1 MSESIY
7 RYYERELLFI
17 RQQAQ
22 EFAKQYP
29 GAAGRLLLEPNRS
42 VDPHVERLIE
52 AVALLAGRV
61 QHKLDDEFPEL
72 TDAILN
78 ILYPHYLTPIPSLA
92 IVQFI
97 PDPARTPMKDGF
109 VLPRHSRLRSR
120 PVHDLPCKYRT
131 SYPVHLWPVSVA
143 SARLHPPPFPA
154 DFRPPPG
161 TAAALRLVLEG
172 QAGAKF
178 SDLSLETLR
187 FHLLGE
193 GQAIAS
199 LYEVLLNHTIQVAL
213 RPVGDATKKPI
224 LLTPAEALKP
234 VGFEA
239 DEGLFPY
246 PARSFVGYRLL
257 TEFFAFPVKFLF
269 LDLTGLG
276 RACRAGFGR
285 SMEVVFFLGRTNPT
299 LEQGVDANTFRLG
312 CAPIVN
318 LFEQIVEPIDL
329 NQTRYEYRIVPDV
342 AQPLGMEVYSVDEV
356 TSTDP
361 AAGVTTTY
369 EPFYSFRHTSGPDD
383 RRAFWYATRRASTRE
398 GDRGT
403 DTFLNLVDLDFEPR
417 VPAAPTLIVRTTCTN
432 RDLAGHLQRAGD
444 QLYLELEAVAPLA
457 GLRCVRSPTLPLRP
471 PRRRGAYWRLVS
483 HLSLNHLS
491 ISDPL
496 EGKAALQEILRL
508 YDFSDPES
516 GQQLAEV
523 NRLLIEGIL
532 GVSSRRVIGRTGTA
546 AASGFC
552 RGVEVTVELDE
563 EKYIGTGVY
572 LFASVLERFLGLYAS
587 LNSFTQ
593 LVARTKQGEG
603 VLRKWPPRAG
613 EQALV

>member
-1 MSESIY
+1 MSEPIY

-22 EFAKQYP
+22 EFARQYP

-52 AVALLAGRV
+52 AFALLAGRV

-72 TDAILN
+72 TDALFSV
-78 ILYPHYLTPIPSLA
+78 LYPHYLAPVPSLGV
-92 IVQFI
+92 IQFV
-97 PDPARTPMKDGF
+97 PDPTRTPMKNGF
-109 VLPRHSRLRSR
+109 LLARHSRVRTR
-120 PVHDLPCKYRT
+120 PIHDLPCKYRT
-131 SYPVHLWPVSVA
+131 AYPVRLWPLAVTA
-143 SARLHPPPFPA
+143 ARLQPPPFPP

-161 TAAALRLVLEG
+161 TAAAVRLTLEG

-178 SDLSLETLR
+178 ADLSLQSLR
-187 FHLLGE
+187 FHLMGE
-193 GQAIAS
+193 NQTSAA
-199 LYEVLLNHTIQVAL
+199 LYEVLLNHALGVVLRPIDDSTRRPISLPAAQAL
-213 RPVGDATKKPI
+213 R
-224 LLTPAEALKP
+224 P

-239 DEGLFPY
+239 DEALLPY
-246 PARSFVGYRLL
+246 PARSFAGYRLL
-257 TEFFAFPVKFLF
+257 TEFFAYPPKFLF
-269 LDLTGLG
+269 FDLAGLEQ
-276 RACRAGFGR
+276 ACRAGFGR
-285 SMEVVFFLGRTNPT
+285 SLEVVIFLDRTSPA
-299 LEQGVDANTFRLG
+299 LEQGVDAGTFRLG
-312 CAPIVN
+312 CTPVVN
-318 LFEQIVEPIDL
+318 LFEQVCEPIAL
-329 NQTRYEYRIVPDV
+329 TQARYEYRVVPDV

-356 TSTDP
+356 MSTDP
-361 AAGVTTTY
+361 AAGVTTVY
-369 EPFYSFRHTSGPDD
+369 EPFYSFKHTAGPDE
-383 RRAFWYATRRASTRE
+383 RRAFWYMSRRPATRE

-403 DTFLNLVDLDFEPR
+403 DVFLTLVDLDFEPR
-417 VPAAPTLIVRTTCTN
+417 LPAASTLLVRTTCSN

-444 QLYLELEAVAPLA
+444 QLHLELEGVAPLA
-457 GLRCVRSPTLPLRP
+457 GIRCVRSPTLPLRP
-471 PRRRGAYWRLVS
+471 PRRRGAFWRLVS

-491 ISDPL
+491 ISDPV

-523 NRLLIEGIL
+523 NRLLIEGL
-532 GVSSRRVIGRTGTA
+532 TAVASRRVVGRTGTP

-552 RGVEVTVELDE
+552 RGVEVTVEFDE

-603 VLRKWPPRAG
+603 VLKKWPPRAG
-613 EQALV
+613 EVALV